1 MATTLKPA
9 ARERFSEWWQL
20 RTTAER
26 TVLVLGVGVVIAA
39 LAWLGVWQPMVGDVE
54 RTAQQIAAQ
63 RATLA
68 ESRRQADD
76 IANLARN
83 AAAPAARDARAD
95 LDAMINRQSLKPA
108 AIDRLENGRLRVTFD
123 AIGFDAL
130 VALLDG
136 LQREA
141 RLRVVD
147 LTSTAR
153 VEPGQVRA
161 EFTLAP

>member
-9 ARERFSEWWQL
+9 ARERFAEWWQL
-20 RTTAER
+20 RTTTER
-26 TVLVLGVGVVIAA
+26 TSLALGGGIVVAA
-39 LAWLGVWQPMVGDVE
+39 LAWFVLWRPMVGDIE
-54 RTAQQIAAQ
+54 HTAQQIAAQ

-68 ESRRQADD
+68 EARRQADD

-83 AAAPAARDARAD
+83 AAAPAPRDARAD
-95 LDAMINRQSLKPA
+95 LDAVVNRQSLKPA
-108 AIDRLENGRLRVTFD
+108 TIDRLDNDRLRLTFD
-123 AIGFDAL
+123 AIAFDAL

-161 EFTLAP
+161 EITLAP

>member
-20 RTTAER
+20 RTAAER
-26 TVLVLGVGVVIAA
+26 TALVLGVGIVIAA
-39 LAWLGVWQPMVGDVE
+39 LAWLGLWQPMVGDIE

-83 AAAPAARDARAD
+83 AAAPTPRDARAD
-95 LDAMINRQSLKPA
+95 LDAMINRRSLKPA
-108 AIDRLENGRLRVTFD
+108 AIDRLDNERLRVTFD

-161 EFTLAP
+161 EFTLTP

>member
-39 LAWLGVWQPMVGDVE
+39 LVWLGVWQPMVGDVE

-83 AAAPAARDARAD
+83 ASAPAARDARAD

-108 AIDRLENGRLRVTFD
+108 AIDRLDNERLRVTFD

>member
-20 RTTAER
+20 RTAAER

-39 LAWLGVWQPMVGDVE
+39 LAWLALWRPMVGDIE
-54 RTAQQIAAQ
+54 RTAQQIVAQ

-83 AAAPAARDARAD
+83 ATAPAPRDARAD
-95 LDAMINRQSLKPA
+95 LDTMINRQSLKPT
-108 AIDRLENGRLRVTFD
+108 AIDRLENERLRVTFD

>member
-39 LAWLGVWQPMVGDVE
+39 LVWLGVWQPMVGDVE

-83 AAAPAARDARAD
+83 ASAPAARDARAD
-95 LDAMINRQSLKPA
+95 LDAIINRQSLKPS
-108 AIDRLENGRLRVTFD
+108 AIDRLDNERLRVTFD

-161 EFTLAP
+161 EFTLTP

>member
-63 RATLA
+63 RSTLA